1 MSYEI
6 RVEYAYRM
14 EGHHAVGDVDPEFY
28 RSLPNVDERYRNPQ
42 TGRQETP
49 RPDIG
54 QILSVV
60 GTALLSSTVL
70 ATTIKAY
77 LQSRRTKVRIAI
89 GELSVEYEGPNFK
102 DSEEAIKSAID
113 HLVQKAD
120 GRLLRLTA
128 TKIVQIR

>member
-1 MSYEI
+1 MEVAMSDEI

-14 EGHHAVGDVDPEFY
+14 EGHYAVGDVDPEFY
-28 RSLPNVDERYRNPQ
+28 RSLPNVDEHYRNPQ
-42 TGRQETP
+42 TGRPEIP
-49 RPDIG
+49 RPDIV

-60 GTALLSSTVL
+60 GTAPLSSTVL
-70 ATTIKAY
+70 TTTIKAY

-113 HLVQKAD
+113 HLVQKAM
-120 GRLLRLTA
+120 GVPFA
-128 TKIVQIR
+128 